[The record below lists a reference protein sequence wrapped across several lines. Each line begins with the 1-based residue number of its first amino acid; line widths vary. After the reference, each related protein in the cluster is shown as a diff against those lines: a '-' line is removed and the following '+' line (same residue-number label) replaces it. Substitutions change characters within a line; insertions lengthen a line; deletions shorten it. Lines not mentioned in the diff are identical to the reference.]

1 MKYIKVLILICV
13 IVSLVIFVY
22 AIDYGYVISSIQKIG
37 FKFIYLIAI
46 TGIAYVLGTLSWKYC
61 MADQAVDIS
70 LVKLFLIRHVGETAS
85 LLNPAG
91 ILVGETVKA
100 HLLQE
105 HGIEKKAILSSIL
118 VSRVIMIGTQ
128 LILFSFALSVLL
140 YTNSTIISSPI
151 RLEFA
156 VVTGILLCLIA
167 VTSFVFRRKFTIILL
182 RTRLGIVVFERTI
195 KLRLKFSELKQ
206 DISNLFEDHKN
217 ALFLAVIFALL
228 HWIAGCI
235 EFYLIL
241 QFLGVNIHIVQALLL
256 DMGVIFFKAAG
267 IFIPGQVGI
276 EEFGNKIML
285 AVIGITGVEIWTM
298 ASILRRSRQL
308 TWIVI
313 GFIIYWFMYRIRLSN
328 LKTLNGNSVY

>member
-1 MKYIKVLILICV
+1 MKFIKVLILICV
-13 IVSLVIFVY
+13 IVSLIIFVY
-22 AIDYGYVISSIQKIG
+22 AIDYRYVISSIQKIG

-61 MADQAVDIS
+61 MAEQAVDIS

-118 VSRVIMIGTQ
+118 VSRVIMIVTQ

-140 YTNSTIISSPI
+140 FKSSTIISSPI
-151 RLEFA
+151 HLEFTFTTIA
-156 VVTGILLCLIA
+156 ILFLIVVSL
-167 VTSFVFRRKFTIILL
+167 FVFRRRLKILML
-182 RTRLGIVVFERTI
+182 RTRFGLTVYERTI
-195 KLRLKFSELKQ
+195 KIRLKILELKQ
-206 DISNLFEDHKN
+206 DIANLFEDNKKT
-217 ALFLAVIFALL
+217 LVLAIFFALL

-241 QFLGVNIHIVQALLL
+241 QFLGVNIHIVQALLV

-267 IFIPGQVGI
+267 VFIPGQVGI

-285 AVIGITGVEIWTM
+285 AAVGITGVEIWTT

-308 TWIVI
+308 TWIGI
-313 GFIIYWFMYRIRLSN
+313 GFIIYWFMYRIRISN